1 MIMWGRKMPVKLDRT
16 IKISPS
22 SLTMLAAVFF
32 LAGIGGTVGGAFTSV
47 LNSNKVEL
55 SYSDFISIMLTAISV
70 LMTLLALFMAIFAF
84 IGWNSIE
91 QRVVSKISEVQV
103 RVANELRIEAREAMK
118 SETIEFYDGIQ
129 DITTSP
135 SDDSERFD
143 GDEQ

>member
-1 MIMWGRKMPVKLDRT
+1 MPVKPDRT
-16 IKISPS
+16 VKISPS

-47 LNSNKVEL
+47 SNLNPIRL
-55 SYSDFISIMLTAISV
+55 SYADFISIMLSAISV

-103 RVANELRIEAREAMK
+103 RVANELRIAAREAMK
-118 SETIEFYDGIQ
+118 FETSEIYDGIQ

-143 GDEQ
+143 GNEQ